1 MPNPW
6 DSDPVVGS
14 VNTADQLGR
23 PVIVKG
29 TPPVSPTEQ
38 YHPITPQERQSL
50 GLPSTIPA
58 VVSGTGKPE
67 VINAGGDKNTYR
79 TMTPA
84 EKQSAGLDPNQPYYI
99 GSDGLP
105 KLPDGAKGAA
115 APVDPEEARAHVS
128 NILQSI
134 QTAQK
139 LLDNPLATGLPGS
152 IFGHIP
158 GTDAYQLRSLIGD
171 PSDPNNPG
179 QISGDLRQQGIAY
192 LRSLN
197 GGNGVGTVARS
208 QQEQA
213 ALQSSMSN
221 LRQGL
226 DKDALKQSLDNVQQI
241 YLRALARSQKLNPDD
256 PKVQQ
261 QFGINPTWQP
271 PGTNP
276 QASLEGNGQIPVV
289 GVQPQL
295 QTSSTETTAV
305 DPGLAKIAPQL
316 NGYLND
322 PSVSDA
328 QILGFMQKN
337 GINPANTNIGDVLKT
352 RAEAI
357 KEKRPYENSVDPRYN
372 TPLSGPRKIVAALDT
387 ASPDGVPVGSTLTGA
402 ADAATLGTGPDVVGS
417 LPGFTRTSL
426 IEARD
431 TAAAEHPYATLL
443 GNLAGSFASPLAKLG
458 VGAESSALS
467 QGAKSAGTGATYGF
481 FGSENPDVRARLF
494 NAGVGGVVGGVT
506 HGVTDAGGRLAQG
519 GYRAVAKPVES
530 LIAGPEAT
538 ADKYALNAA
547 ARGLPVQNIDAVK
560 AANAAST
567 NAGVAAPAAASI
579 DRAGQDYLAR
589 TAGGS
594 PQARAVA
601 DNAAQALRDAIPQQL
616 AGDFNSA
623 IQAAGP
629 KNVSTYLNRP
639 VREIASDIQ
648 DMAGREYERGIA
660 PIAKSQL
667 TVTPELASD
676 LDHERITSA
685 VKDALAN
692 HQLDSGTRDELR
704 ALLPNLKAL
713 SSAPD
718 MARNAY
724 AKGIPLSVDSA
735 RNIATALDR
744 TAGRLAD
751 GSEGQVELSRLS
763 RDIRG
768 AITEQFP
775 EYAPVNARY
784 ASRMR
789 AKQAMFD
796 ARQNFFASNPN
807 QQDALAKAAT
817 KFTDEPNPPEFG
829 AEPQTGPSGFQKPVQ
844 PLPSNRQ
851 LAATGAREATQVAAG
866 ENGANTADRIANN
879 ANQRQNNATV
889 LGNSGAQSVQNAA
902 AARANV
908 ADTVNR
914 VASGSNVDRSQSWY
928 DTAKRALTLKMTGGA
943 HSGQYML
950 AHAVAAVPGLSGDD
964 AARVTRLYLDSDKAD
979 QVIQSLD
986 SAYGARKRRFIMARI
1001 AAVTSAAS
1009 GVRGFPAPG
1018 PK

>member
-1 MPNPW
+1 MPDNGLPPLPPGFTL
-6 DSDPVVGS
+6 DTPSA
-14 VNTADQLGR
+14 ADQLGR

-29 TPPVSPTEQ
+29 TPPQPKTIVNGHVVDPNTATAV
-38 YHPITPQERQSL
+38 PIA
-50 GLPSTIPA
+50 GLPQTNPQDRKQL
-58 VVSGTGKPE
+58 VSKGGQGAIVDLDTGN
-67 VINAGGDKNTYR
+67 V
-79 TMTPA
+79 TPV
-84 EKQSAGLDPNQPYYI
+84 
-99 GSDGLP
+99 
-105 KLPDGAKGAA
+105 KLPEDSAT
-115 APVDPEEARAHVS
+115 VDPEEARAHVA

-139 LLDNPLATGLPGS
+139 LLDNPMATGLPGS

-158 GTDAYQLRSLIGD
+158 GTDAYHLRSLIGD

-241 YLRALARSQKLNPDD
+241 YLRALARSEKLNPDD

-271 PGTNP
+271 PGAAQAPQQPELYTTVPPADAGGDATRSFITNP
-276 QASLEGNGQIPVV
+276 KLQQFKAPLEQYI
-289 GVQPQL
+289 
-295 QTSSTETTAV
+295 
-305 DPGLAKIAPQL
+305 
-316 NGYLND
+316 ND
-322 PSVSDA
+322 PNVSNSML
-328 QILGFMQKN
+328 LGFLQKN
-337 GINPANTNIGDVLKT
+337 GIQVGRDIDADQWNKIMKERSEPDWWKKYSFPVEPKTALPQSTVQKVLTDIGT
-352 RAEAI
+352 SA
-357 KEKRPYENSVDPRYN
+357 P
-372 TPLSGPRKIVAALDT
+372 GAAL
-387 ASPDGVPVGSTLTGA
+387 LGA
-402 ADAATLGTGPDVVGS
+402 ADAATLGTAPDVVGS
-417 LPGFTRTSL
+417 LPGFTRTAL
-426 IEARD
+426 IESRD
-431 TAAAEHPYATLL
+431 QSAANHPVATLL
-443 GNLAGSFASPLAKLG
+443 GNLAGTVVSPLAKTG
-458 VGAESSALS
+458 VGAESSALA
-467 QGAKSAGTGATYGF
+467 QAAKSVGTGATYGF
-481 FGSENPDVRARLF
+481 FGSDDPNIESRLF

-547 ARGLPVQNIDAVK
+547 ARGMPVQNMDAVK
-560 AANAAST
+560 VANAAAT

-616 AGDFNSA
+616 AGDFNAA

-639 VREIASDIQ
+639 VRDIASDIQ

-660 PIAKSQL
+660 PIAKAQL

-692 HQLDSGTRDELR
+692 HQLDNGTRDELR

-724 AKGIPLSVDSA
+724 AKGIPLTVDGA

-768 AITEQFP
+768 TITEQFP

-829 AEPQTGPSGFQKPVQ
+829 AEPQTGPNGFQKPVQ

-851 LAATGAREATQVAAG
+851 LAATGAREAAQVAAG
-866 ENGANTADRIANN
+866 ENGANTADRLANN

-889 LGNSGAQSVQNAA
+889 LGTSGAKSVQNAA

-964 AARVTRLYLDSDKAD
+964 AARVTRLYLDSDNAD
-979 QVIQSLD
+979 QVIKSLD
-986 SAYGARKRRFIMARI
+986 DAYGARKRRFIMARI

-1009 GVRGFPAPG
+1009 GVRGFPQKPSQ
-1018 PK
+1018 